1 MRLVVDASVV
11 VQVQISGGHLGPLT
25 EHELVGPPLLP
36 AEVTSSIRELVHRG
50 EIPPDSGRAFVDGL
64 RDFPLTI
71 LEPDGMR
78 TTAWDV
84 SIDLGWAKTYD
95 AEYVALALLLD
106 CPILTLDLR
115 LQRGARRLVRVLTP
129 TEL

>member
-25 EHELVGPPLLP
+25 GHELVGPPLLP
-36 AEVTSSIRELVHRG
+36 AEVTSSIREHVHRG
-50 EIPPDSGRAFVDGL
+50 EIPPDAGRAFVNGL
-64 RDFPLTI
+64 PDLPIAI
-71 LEPDGMR
+71 LEPDGLR

-106 CPILTLDLR
+106 CPVVTLDLR
-115 LQRGARRLVRVLTP
+115 LQRGASRVARVLTP